1 MLKNTALFFD
11 KKAVLYIVDIVALL
25 CYNDIVKKGGKQMDE
40 KLSEIIKDLSEAFL
54 AITSAICLIIT
65 TCKKTKSSKKSR
77 KGKR

>member
-1 MLKNTALFFD
+1 
-11 KKAVLYIVDIVALL
+11 
-25 CYNDIVKKGGKQMDE
+25 MDE

-65 TCKKTKSSKKSR
+65 TCKKTKSSKKSK